1 MACPARHFSVRRRR
15 IRRRRRS
22 RRIKS
27 KRDGDDGSK
36 NSGGGA
42 KRGRNM
48 RGGSDRSDSKG
59 DNKGD
64 VDLWDEH
71 NFGVGGEEGA
81 EWETTKGK
89 RMTTKR
95 EIRRRR
101 KKKREGVGW
110 GSLQTIQKNTKQRRR
125 RTYTLTPNVSR
136 G

>member
-42 KRGRNM
+42 KRGRKM

-81 EWETTKGK
+81 E
-89 RMTTKR
+89 
-95 EIRRRR
+95 
-101 KKKREGVGW
+101 
-110 GSLQTIQKNTKQRRR
+110 
-125 RTYTLTPNVSR
+125 
-136 G
+136 